1 MAVADPTGPVVRR
14 LVDEAAGLTTDDAAG
29 PVFATVADEGGLV
42 VLDDAGAR
50 ARAASE
56 GDDEPGVRRV
66 VELLELLASA
76 RNLRELDSGTGPASL
91 DEPVAVQLTTTRDGT
106 VTERSRHGERLVAG
120 ERANLTL
127 TNLSGATLYAWVFD
141 IGISGRVTLVTA
153 AAPSGLALAPS
164 GNPDDTRRIWDIDG
178 SPVLWPPDVPVGPSS
193 SPDAMRP
200 ETLVIILADRRQ
212 DLSALATPG
221 GGERG
226 GKALAG
232 LAAEVHAGRRAVP
245 SEAEPGPDV
254 LRYRVETVDF
264 FVVPSA

>member
-1 MAVADPTGPVVRR
+1 MRR

-50 ARAASE
+50 ARAAPE
-56 GDDEPGVRRV
+56 RDDEAGVRRV

-76 RNLRELDSGTGPASL
+76 RNLRELDSGTGAASL
-91 DEPVAVQLTTTRDGT
+91 DEPVDVQLTTTRDGA

-153 AAPSGLALAPS
+153 AAPSGFALAP
-164 GNPDDTRRIWDIDG
+164 TRQ
-178 SPVLWPPDVPVGPSS
+178 P
-193 SPDAMRP
+193 
-200 ETLVIILADRRQ
+200 RRHEAG
-212 DLSALATPG
+212 LGHRRRRRALAARCAGRPVVVARRDAARDAGDHHRRPPSGPVRVGDARRRGARRDGARRAG
-221 GGERG
+221 GRG
-226 GKALAG
+226 ARW
-232 LAAEVHAGRRAVP
+232 AARRAVRGD
-245 SEAEPGPDV
+245 GPDV